1 MPTACHVDGRQSKA
15 TFDASVVA
23 AAAAAAEQEIDL
35 NDRCFC
41 ALEQQ
46 NTHATQ

>member
-23 AAAAAAEQEIDL
+23 AAAAAEQEIDL

-41 ALEQQ
+41 APEQQ